1 MCAWARWSTNP
12 RNLDRKRVCRLE
24 HPFFVILSAAKDLKR
39 ECRIPSRRGVLPFAE
54 VRVSL
59 RGGDA
64 LSLRRENVLLPPVS
78 KNGTCDHF
86 ISQVPFFCF
95 FLFII
100 SRYSLPH
107 EDFAFSPRRM
117 FWFSPG
123 LHRLTPRLASSTRVQ
138 RMLFVFRKYVLQHV
152 LFLFCYVKLLYNIIK
167 SNFAYSNEWGRIETT
182 KNNN

>member
-1 MCAWARWSTNP
+1 M
-12 RNLDRKRVCRLE
+12 V
-24 HPFFVILSAAKDLKR
+24 HPLFVILSAAKDLKR
-39 ECRIPSRRGVLPFAE
+39 ECRIPPRRDVLSFAE

-59 RGGDA
+59 RGGNA
-64 LSLRRENVLLPPVS
+64 LPLRRENVLSLPVS

-95 FLFII
+95 FLFFI

-123 LHRLTPRLASSTRVQ
+123 LHRLTPRHASSTRVQ
-138 RMLFVFRKYVLQHV
+138 RMLFASRKYVLQHV
-152 LFLFCYVKLLYNIIK
+152 CKVLACEKLFNNIK
-167 SNFAYSNEWGRIETT
+167 RNTFAHSYKVEQPIDSD
-182 KNNN
+182 